1 MRHIIIPEN
10 DNKTAFS
17 IFKIK
22 MTFLVV
28 RALPK
33 GSDMGPIDTVFS
45 TKGALRIPLTYDKHP
60 IPSHSTKTER
70 QKDRKT
76 DGDANC

>member
-1 MRHIIIPEN
+1 
-10 DNKTAFS
+10 
-17 IFKIK
+17 

-45 TKGALRIPLTYDKHP
+45 TKGALRIPLTYDKHL
-60 IPSHSTKTER
+60 IPSRYQSIPTEPMNELI
-70 QKDRKT
+70 KPV
-76 DGDANC
+76 